1 MVTLPSPRFKY
12 YQNDDIDQIKENIFD
27 YANDIVNTLG
37 FFRVSTGLPLLDMVE
52 SFSLFILYIGLVGN
66 LVVILF
72 VITAILLIYSL
83 LMISI
88 ERKTFEFGVMR
99 LQGLTKKGLI

>member
-37 FFRVSTGLPLLDMVE
+37 FFRVSTGLPLLEMVE

-72 VITAILLIYSL
+72 VITAVLLIYSL

-99 LQGLTKKGLI
+99 L